1 MHALIPNASLHCIS
15 SPHGHDSFL
24 IEIKALNQAAV
35 SWRDDWMRT
44 QEQLLSMLR
53 YSKWEGEGI
62 LEKQFSFRD
71 ARASQTFYVRLKDY
85 MEMRVGREV
94 AKISPV
100 EGSRADES
108 SLLVRLEGDL
118 QVALAIDEIAAD
130 LQLQGKSWN

>member
-1 MHALIPNASLHCIS
+1 
-15 SPHGHDSFL
+15 
-24 IEIKALNQAAV
+24 
-35 SWRDDWMRT
+35 MRT